1 MKANMGSTDRILRI
15 LVAVIILGLYF
26 AEVINGLTATILL
39 VVATIFILTSIIRVC
54 PAYMPFGLS
63 TCKKES

>member
-1 MKANMGSTDRILRI
+1 MGSTDRILRI